1 MLFRNADMASLKPS
15 YVMYIANEKLNS
27 EKEIQ
32 GIEELKEQMKE
43 VGLDVPLV
51 IIDRYSILE
60 KMKLNQISSEK
71 KEDTSR

>member
-1 MLFRNADMASLKPS
+1 
-15 YVMYIANEKLNS
+15 
-27 EKEIQ
+27 
-32 GIEELKEQMKE
+32 MKE